1 MMSCDIF
8 KCSLN
13 RGWSLKTCFTV
24 LDFMKRKKKS
34 ISVIQGPLLTF
45 FDYSTLTMQILDDSE
60 SDSENVGKDCHG
72 NHYRT
77 KNIQVH
83 MPDATLNEYSDE
95 DISDNRLFETPP
107 HIPVER
113 VSLTSEDPDLELVF
127 NDVIDAEKL
136 EEVREET
143 KLPTHHRHRHGK
155 QRSKGK
161 VKGQIDLD
169 DENENEN
176 LDDKQARR
184 EHRKI
189 RRKIDENNRIDET
202 GNEILDCSSDQR
214 ERKKHQRKN
223 KNDVDDRLDETAETS
238 NDLSDRKMRRQHR
251 RREKDI
257 EVDDRIEA
265 DEIKNDNKDKLLEK
279 RTRREH
285 RRRKMKIHNEKEN
298 IGNDG
303 FENIGKNDDEGHNF
317 KIRKDHRQSR
327 KMLSSYG
334 SEEDESLGEDIVVE
348 DADDENQN
356 RKLRGERWRR
366 EKTDKNEE
374 NYSDTNQ
381 ILDEIQGYEVSRKS
395 PKTKRLLSNNVK
407 NNENNYKHFDDL
419 DENSAGAIF
428 DIMENSRDI
437 QERGY
442 VEMEDADKREQ
453 YVNEGEA
460 IKIDEGISKTKLT
473 KNVSKNQ
480 KTVRKKKKESE
491 ASFESLPSIH
501 DTLAKIHP
509 KDKLKLLDILKTK
522 LTPEEGKH
530 DETDSTTLDH
540 NPITDERELSNI
552 ILISA
557 FTRPKSAAAE
567 CFVVPTFPRIL
578 RRAFSLPNTTD
589 IDQQNIDLAAPPEI
603 VPCQTCG
610 EQKPESDHIC
620 FPKFKIRFKTKRTK
634 GYYV

>member
-1 MMSCDIF
+1 M
-8 KCSLN
+8 
-13 RGWSLKTCFTV
+13 
-24 LDFMKRKKKS
+24 
-34 ISVIQGPLLTF
+34 
-45 FDYSTLTMQILDDSE
+45 E
-60 SDSENVGKDCHG
+60 
-72 NHYRT
+72 
-77 KNIQVH
+77 NIQVH
-83 MPDATLNEYSDE
+83 MSDVTLNEYSDE

-127 NDVIDAEKL
+127 DDVIDVVKL

-143 KLPTHHRHRHGK
+143 NLLTHHRHRHGK

-169 DENENEN
+169 DENEN

-202 GNEILDCSSDQR
+202 GNEILDGSSDQR

-223 KNDVDDRLDETAETS
+223 KNDVDDRLDITDETL
-238 NDLSDRKMRRQHR
+238 NDLSNRKMRRQHR

-257 EVDDRIEA
+257 EVNDSIEA
-265 DEIKNDNKDKLLEK
+265 VVMKNDDKDELLEK
-279 RTRREH
+279 KTRREY

-303 FENIGKNDDEGHNF
+303 FENIRKNDDECHNL
-317 KIRKDHRQSR
+317 KIRKEHRRSR

-334 SEEDESLGEDIVVE
+334 SEEDESLEEDIVVE

-356 RKLRGERWRR
+356 RKLRGERRRR

-407 NNENNYKHFDDL
+407 DNDNNYKHFDDL

-428 DIMENSRDI
+428 DIMENSKDI
-437 QERGY
+437 SERGY

-460 IKIDEGISKTKLT
+460 IKSDEGISKTKLT

-501 DTLAKIHP
+501 DTLAKIRP
-509 KDKLKLLDILKTK
+509 KDKLRLLDILKTK

-530 DETDSTTLDH
+530 EETDSTTLDH
-540 NPITDERELSNI
+540 NPITDEIELSNI

-557 FTRPKSAAAE
+557 FTRPKSAADE

-578 RRAFSLPNTTD
+578 RRAFSLPNITD

-603 VPCQTCG
+603 VSCQTCR
-610 EQKPESDHIC
+610 EQNPESDHIC
-620 FPKFKIRFKTKRTK
+620 LSKFKIRFK